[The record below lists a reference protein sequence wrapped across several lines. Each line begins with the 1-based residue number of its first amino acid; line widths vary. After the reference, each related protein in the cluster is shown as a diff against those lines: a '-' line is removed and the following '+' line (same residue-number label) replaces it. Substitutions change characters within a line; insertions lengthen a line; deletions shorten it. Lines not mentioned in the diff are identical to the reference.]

1 MNLPTQKTPSSAFTR
16 NALLLAALS
25 FVPNATFDWTRLPS
39 VFAAAPTAVWTPPS
53 FDAFDADLRFAE
65 ALVERRLF
73 ARADVKLA
81 RLETSLND
89 ATQVQRFQYGRLAV
103 RAAVESGRLLR
114 AADRADVVER
124 IAAARRR
131 VEPGFTD
138 SSNLLKPLDFDAVF
152 GTEPPADAAL
162 EYAATLGNAFYE
174 LGVLDVESHSSEPD
188 ANADVAATSDESPLL
203 LAAFETSVALVRRL
217 PPESSR
223 SFVYLSAKTLLAR
236 ADALS
241 KTNANDDAKRLY
253 QQATTA
259 ANALCADADKRRD
272 AADYFFARLLLV
284 EAARRQGDVAT
295 ATRLIGATL
304 DDAAKAP
311 NADDAATRELA
322 VALVAEEIRLLSL
335 ESKPFDAAQLASTDD
350 DLLRRPTAPGPAR
363 FANRFFDVF
372 ADRDLA
378 RVGAFATAA
387 GALSDSETP
396 VANDANTGYSATYNT
411 PTITTK
417 DALDAARQAA
427 DRLPNAF
434 WRTRASLLL
443 RETSVATADW
453 RTIETLAEER
463 FRANDWEGAVRE
475 YDRAGAEATAAG
487 ADADAF
493 RLAAT
498 AAGIVDKIL
507 RDKLF
512 ESGELSSSDADFWRR
527 DAARRFE
534 EAARSR
540 PADELAPQLF
550 LLALE
555 RVEEAANNA
564 DAPTSPAE
572 TPDVFNRPDAA
583 TVSDAESLRRDYLS
597 LFPTATNRGA
607 FANESAR
614 RALATSNFDAAA
626 FYLDAVSN
634 ADPALA
640 TTLELIA
647 KLDEARRDAALINKG
662 ATAVDAELAA
672 IFADS
677 ARLLL
682 AKISG
687 ATPDPP
693 ASNAAQTPIAA
704 RVSDVAQNLTPQ
716 NATASDDAVLTRLF
730 ELPRPARI
738 VADAE
743 TVAALE
749 TLLDRWETS
758 LADADADADRAA
770 FQNALRASRLAL
782 RLDAGQI
789 DAVTSD
795 LADLERSTRSAGLET
810 LERLLIFAEKS
821 DSETQIQI
829 GNAALAALDGQ
840 TGQNT
845 KTTQDKRSLVRARA
859 LRLAG
864 KTQESLTLFAQIR
877 RKDPKNLAATRGIAE
892 ILTAQNDPKALDQ
905 AIRYWSDAADLVP
918 PGSPEWWDAK
928 ERVVEIYVRTN
939 RRDQARKMH
948 RTLWL
953 TRSDPSSPGR
963 RARWERLVGDGE

>member
-1 MNLPTQKTPSSAFTR
+1 MNLPTQKTPSAAFTR

-25 FVPNATFDWTRLPS
+25 FVPDATFDWTRLPS

-53 FDAFDADLRFAE
+53 FDAFAADLRFAK

-73 ARADVKLA
+73 ARTDVELA

-103 RAAVESGRLLR
+103 RVAVESGRLLR

-131 VEPGFTD
+131 VEPGFSD
-138 SSNLLKPLDFDAVF
+138 SSNPLKPLDFDAVF

-174 LGVLDVESHSSEPD
+174 LGVLDVESRSSEPD

-217 PPESSR
+217 PPESGR
-223 SFVYLSAKTLLAR
+223 PFVYLSAKTLLAR
-236 ADALS
+236 ADAIS

-311 NADDAATRELA
+311 NADDAAARELA

-335 ESKPFDAAQLASTDD
+335 ESKPLDAAQLASTDD

-363 FANRFFDVF
+363 FADRFFDVF

-387 GALSDSETP
+387 GALSDSKTP
-396 VANDANTGYSATYNT
+396 VANDATSGDSATSNA
-411 PTITTK
+411 PTITAK

-443 RETSVATADW
+443 RETSVETADW

-555 RVEEAANNA
+555 RVEEAAN
-564 DAPTSPAE
+564 
-572 TPDVFNRPDAA
+572 DVSNRPDAA

-626 FYLDAVSN
+626 FYLEAVSN

-647 KLDEARRDAALINKG
+647 ELDEARRDAALINKD

-693 ASNAAQTPIAA
+693 ASNAAQTPLAA

-758 LADADADADRAA
+758 LADADADRAA

-789 DAVTSD
+789 DAVTRD
-795 LADLERSTRSAGLET
+795 LAELERSTRSAGLET

-840 TGQNT
+840 TGQTGQNA

>member
-53 FDAFDADLRFAE
+53 FDAFAADLRFAE

-73 ARADVKLA
+73 ARADVELA

-131 VEPGFTD
+131 VEPGFSD

-174 LGVLDVESHSSEPD
+174 LGVLDVESRSSEPD

-223 SFVYLSAKTLLAR
+223 PFVYLSAKTLLAR

-311 NADDAATRELA
+311 NADDAAARELA

-363 FANRFFDVF
+363 FADRFFDVF

-387 GALSDSETP
+387 GAFSDSETP
-396 VANDANTGYSATYNT
+396 VANDANTGDSATYNA
-411 PTITTK
+411 PTITAK

-487 ADADAF
+487 AAADAF

-555 RVEEAANNA
+555 RVEEAAN
-564 DAPTSPAE
+564 DVSKR
-572 TPDVFNRPDAA
+572 PDVA
-583 TVSDAESLRRDYLS
+583 TFSDAESLRHDYLS

-647 KLDEARRDAALINKG
+647 ELDEARRDAALINKD

-758 LADADADADRAA
+758 LADADADRAA

>member
-1 MNLPTQKTPSSAFTR
+1 MNLPTQKTPSAAFTR

-25 FVPNATFDWTRLPS
+25 FVPDATFDLARLPS

-53 FDAFDADLRFAE
+53 FDAFAADLRFAE

-73 ARADVKLA
+73 ARADVELA

-103 RAAVESGRLLR
+103 SAAVESGRLLR

-124 IAAARRR
+124 IAAARRC
-131 VEPGFTD
+131 VEPGFSD
-138 SSNLLKPLDFDAVF
+138 SSNPLNPLDFDAVF

-162 EYAATLGNAFYE
+162 EYAATLGSAFYE
-174 LGVLDVESHSSEPD
+174 LGVLDVESRSSAPD
-188 ANADVAATSDESPLL
+188 ANADGAATSDESSLL

-223 SFVYLSAKTLLAR
+223 TFVYLSAKTLLAR

-241 KTNANDDAKRLY
+241 KTNATDDAKRLY

-311 NADDAATRELA
+311 NADDAATQELA

-335 ESKPFDAAQLASTDD
+335 ESKPFDAARLASTDD

-363 FANRFFDVF
+363 FADRFFDVF

-378 RVGAFATAA
+378 RVGAFAIAA
-387 GALSDSETP
+387 GALSGSEAL
-396 VANDANTGYSATYNT
+396 VANDATSGDSATSNA
-411 PTITTK
+411 PTITAK

-434 WRTRASLLL
+434 WRTRASFLL

-475 YDRAGAEATAAG
+475 YDRAGAEATAVG

-493 RLAAT
+493 RLAAI
-498 AAGIVDKIL
+498 AAGIIDKIL

-555 RVEEAANNA
+555 RVEEAAN
-564 DAPTSPAE
+564 DAE
-572 TPDVFNRPDAA
+572 TPDVSNRPNAA

-647 KLDEARRDAALINKG
+647 ELDETRRDAALINKD

-677 ARLLL
+677 TRLLL

-693 ASNAAQTPIAA
+693 ASNAAQTPFVA

-743 TVAALE
+743 IVAALE

-758 LADADADADRAA
+758 LADADADRAA

-789 DAVTSD
+789 DAVTRD
-795 LADLERSTRSAGLET
+795 LAELERSTRSAGLET
-810 LERLLIFAEKS
+810 LERLLIFTENS

-829 GNAALAALDGQ
+829 GNAALAALDGE

-918 PGSPEWWDAK
+918 PGSSEWWDAK

-939 RRDQARKMH
+939 RREQARKMH

>member
-1 MNLPTQKTPSSAFTR
+1 MNLPTQKTPSAAFTR

-25 FVPNATFDWTRLPS
+25 FVPDATFDWTRLPS

-53 FDAFDADLRFAE
+53 FDAFAADLRFAK

-73 ARADVKLA
+73 ARTDVELA

-131 VEPGFTD
+131 VEPGFSD
-138 SSNLLKPLDFDAVF
+138 SSNPLKPLDFDAVF

-174 LGVLDVESHSSEPD
+174 LGVLDVESRSSEPD

-217 PPESSR
+217 PPESGR
-223 SFVYLSAKTLLAR
+223 PFVYLSAKTLLAR

-311 NADDAATRELA
+311 NADDAAARELA

-335 ESKPFDAAQLASTDD
+335 ESKPLDAAQLASTDD

-363 FANRFFDVF
+363 FADRFFDVF

-387 GALSDSETP
+387 GALSDSKTP
-396 VANDANTGYSATYNT
+396 VANDATSGDSATSNA
-411 PTITTK
+411 PTITAK

-443 RETSVATADW
+443 RETSVETADW

-555 RVEEAANNA
+555 RVEEAAN
-564 DAPTSPAE
+564 
-572 TPDVFNRPDAA
+572 DVSNRPDAA

-626 FYLDAVSN
+626 FYLEAVSN

-647 KLDEARRDAALINKG
+647 ELDEARRDAALINKD

-687 ATPDPP
+687 AMPDPP
-693 ASNAAQTPIAA
+693 ASNAAQTPLAA

-758 LADADADADRAA
+758 LADADADRAA

-789 DAVTSD
+789 DAVTRD
-795 LADLERSTRSAGLET
+795 LAELERSTRSAGLET

-840 TGQNT
+840 TGQTGQNA

>member
-1 MNLPTQKTPSSAFTR
+1 MNLPTQKTPSAAFTR

-25 FVPNATFDWTRLPS
+25 FVPDATFDWTRLPS

-53 FDAFDADLRFAE
+53 FDAFTADLRFAE

-73 ARADVKLA
+73 ARADVELA

-114 AADRADVVER
+114 AADRAAVVER

-131 VEPGFTD
+131 VEPGFSD
-138 SSNLLKPLDFDAVF
+138 SSNPLKPLDFDAVF

-174 LGVLDVESHSSEPD
+174 LGVLDVESRSSEPD
-188 ANADVAATSDESPLL
+188 ANADVAATSDESPPL

-223 SFVYLSAKTLLAR
+223 PFVYLSAKTLLAR

-241 KTNANDDAKRLY
+241 KTNAIDDAKRLY

-311 NADDAATRELA
+311 NADDAAARELA

-335 ESKPFDAAQLASTDD
+335 ESKPLDAAQLASTDD
-350 DLLRRPTAPGPAR
+350 DLLRRPTTPGPAR
-363 FANRFFDVF
+363 FADRFFDVF

-387 GALSDSETP
+387 GALSDSKTP
-396 VANDANTGYSATYNT
+396 VANDATSGDSATSNA
-411 PTITTK
+411 PTITAK

-453 RTIETLAEER
+453 QTIETLAEER

-555 RVEEAANNA
+555 RVEKTAN

-572 TPDVFNRPDAA
+572 TPDVSNRPDAA
-583 TVSDAESLRRDYLS
+583 TFSDAESLRRDYLS

-614 RALATSNFDAAA
+614 RALAASNFDAAT
-626 FYLDAVSN
+626 FYLAAVSN

-647 KLDEARRDAALINKG
+647 ELDEARRDAALISKD

-677 ARLLL
+677 TRLLL

-693 ASNAAQTPIAA
+693 ASNAAQTPLAA

-716 NATASDDAVLTRLF
+716 NATASDDAVLTRFF

-758 LADADADADRAA
+758 LADADADRAA

-789 DAVTSD
+789 DAVTRD
-795 LADLERSTRSAGLET
+795 LAELERSTRSAGLET

-821 DSETQIQI
+821 NPETQIQI